1 MGSIALVRIHIFS
14 FSFPGFIPVLHLSH
28 WWEGCLSYWHRTVSK
43 CLPLC
48 YQTETQWEDL
58 HQNWRFLLR
67 LGNASGAVTLWL
79 SLDHFNYVCRA
90 QQLRIHEE
98 ESWKAV
104 SDTDRG
110 FDVTV
115 VEGTPA
121 NKQLVVTA
129 TWVHELVIDLHLQ
142 RWAGLL
148 VSWVRWERIL
158 LSVPGGKPLWIYLQC
173 NFFSSRKI
181 KSKFLA

>member
-48 YQTETQWEDL
+48 YQTETQWDL

-79 SLDHFNYVCRA
+79 SLDHINYVCRA

-110 FDVTV
+110 FWCNSCWRDSS
-115 VEGTPA
+115 EW
-121 NKQLVVTA
+121 A
-129 TWVHELVIDLHLQ
+129 TCSDCDLSS
-142 RWAGLL
+142 WAGYRPSLAEMGWT
-148 VSWVRWERIL
+148 VSFMGEVGENFAWQKASL
-158 LSVPGGKPLWIYLQC
+158 NLPSV
-173 NFFSSRKI
+173 
-181 KSKFLA
+181 